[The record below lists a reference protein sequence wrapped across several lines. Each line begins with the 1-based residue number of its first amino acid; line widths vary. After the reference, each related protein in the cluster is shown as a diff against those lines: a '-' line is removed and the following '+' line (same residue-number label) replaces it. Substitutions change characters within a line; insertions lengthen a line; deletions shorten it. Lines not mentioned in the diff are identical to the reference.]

1 MNRVRFDPNNA
12 LTRDGGSRAEI
23 NFADAD
29 ASNGPTDGPEPVGA
43 IAARILAGLATRQR
57 DALARL
63 ARAHQHHPLL
73 HRREEQP

>member
-1 MNRVRFDPNNA
+1 MD
-12 LTRDGGSRAEI
+12 DH
-23 NFADAD
+23 
-29 ASNGPTDGPEPVGA
+29 PTTDHPAPVDGPEPVGD
-43 IAARILAGLATRQR
+43 IAARILDNLATRQR